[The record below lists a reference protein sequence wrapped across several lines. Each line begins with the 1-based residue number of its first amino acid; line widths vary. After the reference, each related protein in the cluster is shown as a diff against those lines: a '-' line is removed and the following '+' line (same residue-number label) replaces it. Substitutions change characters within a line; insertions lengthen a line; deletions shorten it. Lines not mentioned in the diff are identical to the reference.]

1 MDRREACPDAA
12 PARPPT
18 AEEAKALGHPTRLRI
33 LRLCR
38 DHALTNQELA
48 DRLGLAPATTLRHV
62 RTLARTGFLAA
73 QPVRSGHKGALER
86 PYLAT
91 GLSTRLAWDAVE
103 APDLLQQVEIAML
116 HAYRAELLEAGPHA
130 IRDRLRWTLRL
141 TRQAQHELRQRL
153 RALLQEFSQRDEPDG
168 EPLSLLWLLHAV
180 PAPATIP
187 DPERPDPNQP
197 SRPYRS
203 PPNEARQPE
212 PDSDRPPR

>member
-1 MDRREACPDAA
+1 MDRREACLDAA

-116 HAYRAELLEAGPHA
+116 HAYRAELL
-130 IRDRLRWTLRL
+130 
-141 TRQAQHELRQRL
+141 QRL